1 MKTEN
6 SIIEKKLNL
15 TTLFF
20 SILAIIF
27 IFISLLC
34 LDENKY
40 EQDNLINASALAFAL
55 LALWSQRSP
64 FYSSVVGLLFYL
76 GSIAT
81 LNYFFPRVV
90 TDGTGFFSP
99 YIYMLLIFL
108 FNVYLL
114 AKGYQKSK
122 TPSLADKQ

>member
-81 LNYFFPRVV
+81 LSYFFPRVV